1 MVRPLAVLAL
11 CFALLV
17 TGRADARQDD
27 FRLEE
32 LFERLQS
39 TTDALEA
46 RQLEADIWR
55 LWMRSGSDTLD
66 LLMSRGN
73 QAMAA
78 GEYEV
83 ALEVFTAIVELDPE
97 FAEGWNKRATLY
109 YLMGAFQASVVDIQH
124 TLGLEPRHF
133 GALSGLGM
141 IYSALEDDER
151 ALKAYRKALEA
162 NPHLAGAR
170 AAVIRLRKKLK
181 GEGI

>member
-1 MVRPLAVLAL
+1 MARPLAALAVCL
-11 CFALLV
+11 VLLV

-32 LFERLQS
+32 MFERLQS

-46 RQLEADIWR
+46 RQLQANIWQ
-55 LWMRSGSDTLD
+55 LWMRSGSYTLD

-78 GEYEV
+78 GEYDA
-83 ALEVFTAIVELDPE
+83 ALEVFTSIVELDPE

-109 YLMGAFQASVVDIQH
+109 YLMGDFTASVTDIH
-124 TLGLEPRHF
+124 RTLELEPRHF

-141 IYSALEDDER
+141 IYRALDDDTG
-151 ALKAYRKALEA
+151 ALKAFRKVLEV
-162 NPHLAGAR
+162 NPHAPGAR
-170 AAVIRLRKKLK
+170 EAVIRLRKKLK
-181 GEGI
+181 GKGV